1 MDKYRKVKIAGKGSF
16 GHAVLVQSTVDRKLY
31 IMKIIDVSRMDRKQK
46 EEALNEVHVLKAMR
60 HPYIVTYRESFMD
73 KRCLCIVM
81 DYADGGDMYS
91 KIAKQKQ
98 LGKGFPENQI
108 LDWFVQICLAIKH
121 IHDRKILH
129 RDLKTQ
135 NVFLTS
141 KGEVKIGDFGIAR
154 VLQHTYDCAQ
164 TAIGTPYYLSPEICQ
179 EKPYNQKSDIWS
191 LGCILY
197 EMVTLRHAFDSN
209 SMKGLVVKILKGTY
223 PAIPSCYSQ
232 NLRDLID
239 EMLQKDPHKR
249 PSVKRILEKDFLA
262 SRISNLLSQTVA
274 KHEFGKTFLSK
285 QPLAPVE
292 NSKEESKEKS
302 PRDQNSKVEELKS
315 SFLEEKKPRRSLVKR
330 KSNDGEKKEETNY
343 DEVVKSMKQCLEP
356 KSGEE
361 DEDFEEPENQ
371 RVKSHFLT
379 PEGNPL
385 PGVSEIDSAFGRIEA
400 LRCYL
405 ELQITLERFVEA
417 YAYLTDPPEDDEENE
432 QLHNILGERNIKF
445 IPLIYQLIV
454 CEDSYYTAANKT

>member
-1 MDKYRKVKIAGKGSF
+1 MEKYRKVKVVGKGSF
-16 GHAVLVQSTVDRKLY
+16 GHAVLVQSVADRKLY
-31 IMKIIDVSRMDRKQK
+31 IMKIIDVSRMERKQK

-98 LGKGFPENQI
+98 LNKGFPENMI

-121 IHDRKILH
+121 MHDRKILH

-141 KGEVKIGDFGIAR
+141 KGEVKIGDFGISR

-197 EMVTLRHAFDSN
+197 EIVTLRHAFDAS
-209 SMKGLVVKILKGTY
+209 SMKGLVVKILRGTY
-223 PAIPSCYSQ
+223 PSIPSAYSQ
-232 NLRDLID
+232 NLKELID
-239 EMLQKDPHKR
+239 EMLQKDAKNR
-249 PSVKRILEKDFLA
+249 PSVKKILEKEFLS
-262 SRISNLLSQTVA
+262 SRISQLLSQTVT
-274 KHEFGKTFLSK
+274 KHEFGNSV
-285 QPLAPVE
+285 LAKPE
-292 NSKEESKEKS
+292 
-302 PRDQNSKVEELKS
+302 PRREELKEDNLIREVEKRPQS
-315 SFLEEKKPRRSLVKR
+315 SNERIKKRSQNSENEEIKGCAPEDRLEYEEIVNSLR
-330 KSNDGEKKEETNY
+330 
-343 DEVVKSMKQCLEP
+343 QCLG
-356 KSGEE
+356 GERN
-361 DEDFEEPENQ
+361 EEEEESFVEEENQ
-371 RVKSHFLT
+371 RVKASFLT
-379 PEGNPL
+379 PEGAPL
-385 PGVSEIDSAFGRIEA
+385 PGISDEDSAFCRIES

-405 ELQITLERFVEA
+405 EGQLGIQKFMQA
-417 YAYLTDPPEDDEENE
+417 YSYLSVS
-432 QLHNILGERNIKF
+432 NI
-445 IPLIYQLIV
+445 
-454 CEDSYYTAANKT
+454 